1 MAEKQLPST
10 VHHHF
15 RDVKLFKEQEL
26 GHGSFA
32 TVCRAL
38 CDDLPCAAKVL
49 HADFFD
55 QQYPD
60 PGEETFIA
68 KFLEECKILPS
79 ITHPNIV
86 QCFGTYRD
94 PDTDL
99 PVLLMELMDESLTDY
114 IERFRD
120 PLPYHIEISFSY
132 DIALGLSYLH
142 SRGYVHRDLSSNNV
156 LIMAGIR
163 AKITDFGM
171 CRAMTGPSHVSRKIR
186 LTLCPGTHPFMPPEA
201 LLEPP
206 TYTDKLDVFTLG
218 VVMIQ
223 IMSRQYPNPGLAHKP
238 LPFSMLLQA
247 IPEEERRSNHIKL
260 IRCDHSMLPLA
271 KQCIQNRQEMRP
283 SSHAVCNHLKSL
295 KESCE
300 YQQSKD
306 EASVERKL
314 ERESLLHQLQLTT
327 IMMETQEK
335 IETMKVEH
343 SRQIEIIHRHYCEQL
358 QLQHTKSTMDM
369 QGKLETMKAEHSR
382 QIDSIHRQHERELQL
397 QVTKMTMDM
406 QDKIAT
412 MKAEHSQQ
420 IKSLEH
426 RYDNQNLLPNGHR
439 SSASVQGSQSDH
451 WCQPPPSP
459 LLQQSGLP
467 AQQPNMPIVPVNSK
481 EKNAKLMYSVVPD
494 ASYPVTKGASIPF
507 DPSDLPDPAF
517 DTHDLEMFHQEAC
530 STDDIN
536 PYDHDMLNLL
546 TDPRSDD
553 FSKYSGPNLDDHLG
567 LSDPESPLVP
577 DPQPR
582 SFSGREEKGLDRHP
596 SLPSLGAESAYPPVP
611 RPRSDNNLLSMKGS
625 QGLGTSH
632 TTSMESN
639 SSDNVHSEPHTSL
652 DSGSPHPS
660 LESMPSMSNK
670 LDPCSSTPPEKAHSA
685 YSGEKVVFKES
696 SLENWVEVDIIV
708 DKKDGK
714 DGLFTRLRPRDRPAA
729 FSGIDINAPKHPI
742 IQPRR
747 AYPCWYCTN
756 LTTLEICDVCG
767 NVQHEQKR
775 ETSV

>member
-32 TVCRAL
+32 TVYRAQ

-55 QQYPD
+55 QQDPD
-60 PGEETFIA
+60 PGEQTFISR
-68 KFLEECKILPS
+68 FVEECKILPS

-86 QCFGTYRD
+86 QCFGTYQD

-99 PVLLMELMDESLTDY
+99 PVLLMEVMDESLTDY
-114 IERFRD
+114 IERFCD
-120 PLPYHIEISFSY
+120 PIPYHSEISFSY

-206 TYTDKLDVFTLG
+206 TYTDRLDVFTLG

-260 IRCDHSMLPLA
+260 IRCDHPMLPLA
-271 KQCIQNRQEMRP
+271 KRCIQNRQERRP
-283 SSHAVCNHLKSL
+283 SSRDVCNDLRLL

-314 ERESLLHQLQLTT
+314 ERESQLHQLQLTK
-327 IMMETQEK
+327 IMMETQDE
-335 IETMKVEH
+335 IANMKAEH
-343 SRQIEIIHRHYCEQL
+343 SQQIESIHHHYDLQL
-358 QLQHTKSTMDM
+358 QLQHTKTTMDM
-369 QGKLETMKAEHSR
+369 QGKIETMKAEHSR
-382 QIDSIHRQHERELQL
+382 QVESIHHQHERELQL
-397 QVTKMTMDM
+397 QHTKMTMDM
-406 QDKIAT
+406 QDKIAN

-420 IKSLEH
+420 IE
-426 RYDNQNLLPNGHR
+426 
-439 SSASVQGSQSDH
+439 
-451 WCQPPPSP
+451 
-459 LLQQSGLP
+459 
-467 AQQPNMPIVPVNSK
+467 
-481 EKNAKLMYSVVPD
+481 
-494 ASYPVTKGASIPF
+494 SI
-507 DPSDLPDPAF
+507 
-517 DTHDLEMFHQEAC
+517 HC
-530 STDDIN
+530 Y
-536 PYDHDMLNLL
+536 YDHKIETMKAEHSRQIHGGTTIVDLMGSGSNLN
-546 TDPRSDD
+546 
-553 FSKYSGPNLDDHLG
+553 
-567 LSDPESPLVP
+567 
-577 DPQPR
+577 
-582 SFSGREEKGLDRHP
+582 
-596 SLPSLGAESAYPPVP
+596 
-611 RPRSDNNLLSMKGS
+611 
-625 QGLGTSH
+625 
-632 TTSMESN
+632 
-639 SSDNVHSEPHTSL
+639 
-652 DSGSPHPS
+652 DSGSPFPR
-660 LESMPSMSNK
+660 LESKLSMSDK
-670 LDPCSSTPPEKAHSA
+670 PDPYPSTPPEKPRSA
-685 YSGEKVVFKES
+685 YSGEKKLVDVES
-696 SLENWVEVDIIV
+696 CLDPDWIKVDMIV

-714 DGLFTRLRPRDRPAA
+714 DGLSCLDTQPRPRERAKKDGKDRLSSLDTQPRPRERAKKDGLSCLDTKPRPRERAKKDGKDGLSCLDTQPRPRERAKKDGKDDLSNSDTHSRPRERAAA
-729 FSGIDINAPKHPI
+729 FNTKPEKTVSDKLQKPKPSKSTPRDNTYVDIDIPIHPT
-742 IQPRR
+742 IQR
-747 AYPCWYCTN
+747 AKPCWYCTN
-756 LTTLEICDVCG
+756 LTTLTICDVCG
-767 NVQHEQKR
+767 NEQR
-775 ETSV
+775 LN